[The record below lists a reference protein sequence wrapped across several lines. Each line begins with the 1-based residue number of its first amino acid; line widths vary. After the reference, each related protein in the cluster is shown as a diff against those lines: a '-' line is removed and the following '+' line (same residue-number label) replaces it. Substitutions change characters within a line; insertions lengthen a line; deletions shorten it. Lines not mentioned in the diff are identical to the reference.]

1 MKVGGW
7 GGRGGEMCVWGG
19 DGGKMERQ
27 EARVKGRMA
36 CGECR
41 GEGVR
46 RVEKS
51 WEIGWVWQWWGKD
64 GEEVTSTLP
73 LRVRCRMYFHPPSIH
88 IRRNV

>member
-1 MKVGGW
+1 
-7 GGRGGEMCVWGG
+7 MCVGG

-46 RVEKS
+46 RMQKLGDGVGMAMVGER
-51 WEIGWVWQWWGKD
+51 WGR
-64 GEEVTSTLP
+64 GHEHTSVTCKVSHVFPPALHSHTQKP
-73 LRVRCRMYFHPPSIH
+73 LVGKASPSYDDRI
-88 IRRNV
+88 